1 MLRAVLMWVNVV
13 FCRFPQ
19 ALANAGTVSLLQSGD
34 EIVTWI
40 RASEEAFS
48 SVAIHAH

>member
-1 MLRAVLMWVNVV
+1 MWVDVV

-19 ALANAGTVSLLQSGD
+19 ALASAGTVSLLQSGN
-34 EIVTWI
+34 EKVTWI